1 MKKGMD
7 IVAIAIWAVYTA
19 LLPDKY
25 FVFGELIGV
34 AVLAAFLTL
43 YTKRT
48 REEEIEDAVKMAV
61 GRLDVEETVKRK
73 LYNELTSFLRSRKRG
88 VYARIFRV
96 GGNR

>member
-7 IVAIAIWAVYTA
+7 LVAIAIWAVYTA

-43 YTKRT
+43 YTK
-48 REEEIEDAVKMAV
+48 KMAV